1 MLILKTIVVGIPL
14 AVLFFFGGVGFARG
28 EGGAFGCSLYYASRL
43 QGAEITYTNISF
55 RNLASKG
62 TITIEKVD
70 IYQSD
75 GTLAAGLASGKYP
88 SGFRGSLGPH
98 QYTSLRLTDVLK
110 TPPAIPGLQA
120 IVSWTTDS
128 AGVSPMVTSVFLTFG
143 RDPKSGAEKESR
155 ARHVLPC
162 VPMGR

>member
-1 MLILKTIVVGIPL
+1 MNRIATCLFIAAFLLGACDL
-14 AVLFFFGGVGFARG
+14 AQAAGGKL
-28 EGGAFGCSLYYASRL
+28 GCSLYYATRL
-43 QGAEITYTNISF
+43 EGAEMTYTNISF

-98 QYTSLRLTDVLK
+98 QYTSLRLPDVIK
-110 TPPAIPGLQA
+110 TPPATSGLQA
-120 IVSWTTDS
+120 IVSWVADS
-128 AGVSPMVTSVFLTFG
+128 PSVSPMVTSVFLTFG
-143 RDPKSGAEKESR
+143 RDAKTGAEKESR